1 MIKKHPLLT
10 LYRGATR
17 ALSPFAGAF
26 LTWRLA
32 KGKEDRARLKERRG
46 FASAPRPAGNLAWL
60 HGASVGESISLLP
73 LVDQLLARNFFVL
86 VTTGTVT
93 SAEILTQRLPARCLH
108 QFLPLDA
115 PAFVRRFLD
124 HWRPDLALV
133 AESEL
138 WPNLVYETNERH
150 IPLVLVNAR
159 MSERSL
165 KRWQRLP
172 KLIGALLSR
181 IDLILT
187 QTQDEAARYM
197 RLGAPRVLVSGNMKY
212 DVPPPTADPAK
223 LAELTAAIG
232 DRPVW
237 TAAVTREGEE
247 EICGDAHLRLRE
259 RFPELLTIIVPRHS
273 NRGGEIN
280 AQLTKLGLNVA
291 ARSKNETITP
301 RTHVYLADTMGEL
314 GLFYR
319 CSNLVLMGRTF
330 TGFGSNPIEP
340 AKLGCAILH
349 GPEYSNFKEVYETL
363 DAEHGGLMV
372 EDAEELA
379 IALAAFLT
387 DASKLRGTARIAK
400 EVVQHQGGATS
411 RIMHAIEPY
420 LMQMS
425 MELHQ

>member
-1 MIKKHPLLT
+1 MIQKHPLLT
-10 LYRGATR
+10 FYRSATR
-17 ALSPFAGAF
+17 ALTPFAGLF
-26 LTWRLA
+26 LTWRLS

-46 FASAPRPAGNLAWL
+46 IASSPRPAGNVAWL

-73 LVDQLLARNFFVL
+73 LIDQLLARNFFVL
-86 VTTGTVT
+86 VTTGTVS
-93 SAEILTQRLPARCLH
+93 SAEILTQRLPARCVH
-108 QFLPLDA
+108 QFLPLDT
-115 PAFVRRFLD
+115 PAFVQRFLD
-124 HWRPDLALV
+124 HWRPDLAVV

-138 WPNLVYETNERH
+138 WPNLVVETNERH

-165 KRWQRLP
+165 ARWQRLP

-187 QTQDEAARYM
+187 QTQDEAARFM
-197 RLGAPRVLVSGNMKY
+197 ALGAPRVLVSGNMKY
-212 DVPPPTADPAK
+212 DVPPPSADPAE

-247 EICGDAHLRLRE
+247 DICGDAHVRVRE
-259 RFPELLTIIVPRHS
+259 RFPALLTIIVPRHA
-273 NRGGEIN
+273 NRGSEI
-280 AQLTKLGLNVA
+280 AVQLAKRGLSVA
-291 ARSKNETITP
+291 ARSKGEAITND
-301 RTHVYLADTMGEL
+301 THVYLADTMGEL

-349 GPEYSNFKEVYETL
+349 GPEYSNFREVYENL
-363 DAEHGGLMV
+363 DAEHGGLLV

-379 IALAAFLT
+379 IALTAFLS
-387 DASKLRGTARIAK
+387 DASKLRSMARIAK
-400 EVVQHQGGATS
+400 EVVQRQGGATS
-411 RIMHAIEPY
+411 RIMQAIEPY

-425 MELHQ
+425 MELRQ